1 MQVKKVVLNNEDGL
15 HARAAALFVQVANK
29 FSSNVYIEF
38 DGKKV
43 NGKSIIGVMSL
54 GAFTGEEITITTNGV
69 DEKEAIEELTN
80 LLVNDMKKL
89 I

>member
-54 GAFTGEEITITTNGV
+54 GAFTGER
-69 DEKEAIEELTN
+69 K
-80 LLVNDMKKL
+80 
-89 I
+89 

>member
-1 MQVKKVVLNNEDGL
+1 MQERKVVLSNEDGL

-29 FSSNVYIEF
+29 FSSNVYIEY

-54 GAFTGEEITITTNGV
+54 GAFVGEEITIITNGI

-80 LLVNDMKKL
+80 LVVNKMKDL

>member
-1 MQVKKVVLNNEDGL
+1 MQKRKVVLNNEDGL

-29 FSSNVYIEF
+29 FSCHVYIEL
-38 DGKKV
+38 DGRKV
-43 NGKSIIGVMSL
+43 SGKSIIGVMSL
-54 GAFTGEEITITTNGV
+54 GAFSGDEITIITNGI

-80 LLVNDMKKL
+80 LIAKDLKDL

>member
-1 MQVKKVVLNNEDGL
+1 MQERKVVLNNEDGL

-29 FSSNVYIEF
+29 FSCNVYIEY
-38 DGKKV
+38 DNKKV

-54 GAFTGEEITITTNGV
+54 GAFTGEEITIITNGV
-69 DEKEAIEELTN
+69 DEKEAVEELTN
-80 LLVNDMKKL
+80 LVVNQMKDL

>member
-1 MQVKKVVLNNEDGL
+1 MQERKVVLNNEDGL

-29 FSSNVYIEF
+29 FSSNVYIEY

-54 GAFTGEEITITTNGV
+54 GAFVGEEITIITNGI

-80 LLVNDMKKL
+80 LVVNKMKDL